1 MTAPPGPTREG
12 HDRVSIVNRIKSLV
26 VPHGEKPRRLVSGP
40 GKGLVMNLD
49 LTFQTRLWLGLYE
62 TELNDTL
69 RQLCQPG
76 TKAFDI
82 GGQFGY
88 DALILAKLTGAE
100 VVTVD
105 CEDFSIAAMKANI
118 ALNPGMDRLVQPR
131 QAFIAQTS
139 DSATRHLSIDDLAA
153 ETFTPGLMKIDIE
166 GGEVDALHGA
176 AAVLRDAKPFLL
188 IEVHTM
194 ALEEE
199 CVSILHGLGY
209 QTRLIDQRKI
219 LADHRPIEHNRW
231 LVAQAR

>member
-1 MTAPPGPTREG
+1 M
-12 HDRVSIVNRIKSLV
+12 SIVNRIKSLV

-69 RQLCQPG
+69 RQLCRPG

-131 QAFIAQTS
+131 QAFIARTS
-139 DSATRHLSIDDLAA
+139 DPATKHLAIDDLAA

-166 GGEVDALHGA
+166 GGEVDALNGA
-176 AAVLRDAKPFLL
+176 TAVLRDAKPDLL
-188 IEVHTM
+188 IEVHTR

-199 CVSILHGLGY
+199 CVSMLQGLGY
-209 QTRLIDQRKI
+209 QTRLIDQRKL
-219 LADHRPIEHNRW
+219 LADHRPSEHNRW
-231 LVAQAR
+231 LVAQAP